1 MLTTDSVMVEMIVP
15 RDVWRAEV
23 PQRVD
28 QLGPIKLHST
38 PGISAAYVLGQLLE
52 DGLNRALARDL
63 NTEFLVLE
71 FEQLFDVSVFLSP
84 KRYCGSRW
92 VNARMSTGVYYKG
105 IQATRRDSSAP
116 LREAMQGAISALL
129 YSDDPDPTQRVQG
142 AVHAVQ
148 MVMQRFVNNDIPF
161 REYVMSKSLRAHY
174 RIPNAKGPHLTVVR
188 DLKREAPGSEPKPG
202 NRVPFVICYDG
213 CRGSKV
219 AQKACDP
226 DWALEHER
234 RPDRTYYAESVIT
247 AMGKMLD
254 DLLPGGRKIFTLGAP
269 YLARI
274 AAQDSDAVSL
284 RRPPPIPLVELVA
297 ASPQKRM
304 KQTSLAFTPLA
315 RTQAMRAPQPPLP
328 PKKKR
333 RTEPHPKL
341 TFSKK
346 KVKHGVEESNYNGD

>member
-1 MLTTDSVMVEMIVP
+1 MVELIVP
-15 RDVWRAEV
+15 QEVWRAEV
-23 PQRVD
+23 PQRVKD
-28 QLGPIKLHST
+28 PGKIRLHPT
-38 PGISAAYVLGQLLE
+38 PGIAAAYVLGQRLE
-52 DGLNRALARDL
+52 AGLNAALARDL
-63 NTEFLVLE
+63 NTEFLMLE

-92 VNARMSTGVYYKG
+92 VHAGMSDGVYYKG

-129 YSDDPDPTQRVQG
+129 YSDLPDPIKRIET

-148 MVMQRFVNNDIPF
+148 TVLQRFVDDDIPF
-161 REYVMSKSLRAHY
+161 REYVMSKGLRAHY

-188 DLKREAPGSEPKPG
+188 NLKRDAPGSEPKPG

-219 AQKACDP
+219 AQRACDP
-226 DWALEHER
+226 DWALENER

-254 DLLPGGRKIFTLGAP
+254 DLLPGCTIATLGAP

-274 AAQDSDAVSL
+274 AAQDSDAVTL
-284 RRPPPIPLVELVA
+284 VPPASIALVELVTG
-297 ASPQKRM
+297 PPKRQM
-304 KQTSLAFTPLA
+304 TQTSLAFIPLPKSA
-315 RTQAMRAPQPPLP
+315 TAPRAPAPQRP

-333 RTEPHPKL
+333 RTAPHAKL
-341 TFSKK
+341 TFKTA
-346 KVKHGVEESNYNGD
+346 GQG